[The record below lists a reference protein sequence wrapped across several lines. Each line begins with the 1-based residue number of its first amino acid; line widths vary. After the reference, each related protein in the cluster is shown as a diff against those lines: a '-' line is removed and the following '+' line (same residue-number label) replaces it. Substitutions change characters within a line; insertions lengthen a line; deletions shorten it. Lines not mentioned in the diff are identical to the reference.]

1 MKWIVVPVLTASL
14 LAATAPVPKVG
25 MPSQFAHV
33 SGVAGTSSQPARLE
47 SWWRVFGDGTL
58 NSLMERA
65 AENNLDVHVALARV
79 AEARAARGV
88 SKSALLPSVSIS
100 ASVSKLR
107 GGFAQGVTRISSSPG
122 SGSLV
127 SPFESNIYQAGFD
140 ARWELDLFG
149 GLRNGVKAASADLAA
164 ADEARRDVLLTVLA
178 EVARNYAEL
187 RGTQE
192 QLAIAHKNIAAR
204 RDTLELVRVRV
215 DAGLAT
221 QLDAE
226 QQTAQLASLE
236 SVVPA
241 LEASELAAIHRLGV
255 LLGEQPQ
262 TMLADLRTPAPKL
275 TDPDEVPVGLPG
287 ELLKRRPDVRR
298 AEAEVY
304 AAFARVGVARADL
317 YPKFVITGLSGRQ
330 TTEFTGFTLGAGNF
344 FAVGPGIEV
353 PLFTA
358 GRIRFNIAVQKARLE
373 QAVIRYR
380 QDVLAAMEETENAL
394 AAYRAQHERREKLTA
409 ALTASRRAVALS
421 EELYARGLADF
432 LTVLEAQ
439 RQQYAAEDDLTR
451 CDTQLVT
458 QAVALYKALGGG
470 WEKQ

>member
-1 MKWIVVPVLTASL
+1 MRWWLVPALAASA

-25 MPSQFAHV
+25 MPTQFANV
-33 SGVAGTSSQPARLE
+33 SGVAGTSSQPAQLE
-47 SWWRVFGDGTL
+47 SWWRAFGDETL
-58 NSLMERA
+58 NSLIERA
-65 AENNLDVHVALARV
+65 VRNNLDVHVALARV
-79 AEARAARGV
+79 EESRAARGI
-88 SKSALLPSVSIS
+88 SKSALLPSLSTS
-100 ASVSKLR
+100 TNVSKLR
-107 GGFAQGVTRISSSPG
+107 GGFAQGVTRITTSKNDG
-122 SGSLV
+122 SFV

-149 GLRNGVKAASADLAA
+149 GLRNGVKAASGDLAA
-164 ADEARRDVLLTVLA
+164 ANEARRDALVMVLA

-187 RGTQE
+187 RGTQVE
-192 QLAIAHKNIAAR
+192 LQIARKNIATR

-236 SVVPA
+236 SVVPT
-241 LEASELAAIHRLGV
+241 LEATEIIAIHRLGV
-255 LLGEQPQ
+255 LLGEQPE
-262 TMLADLRTPAPKL
+262 TLLAELRAPAPKL
-275 TDPDEVPVGLPG
+275 TDPDQIPVGVPS

-298 AEAEVY
+298 AEAEIQ

-317 YPKFVITGLSGRQ
+317 FPKLVISGLSGRQ
-330 TTEFTGFTLGAGNF
+330 TTEFSGFTLGAGNF
-344 FAVGPGIEV
+344 FSIGPGLQL

-358 GRIRFNIAVQKARLE
+358 GRVRSNIAVQKARLE

-394 AAYRAQHERREKLTA
+394 VAYRAQHERREKLTA
-409 ALTASRRAVALS
+409 ALTASQRAVELS

-439 RQQYAAEDDLTR
+439 RQQYAAEDDLSR

-458 QAVALYKALGGG
+458 QAVAVYKALGGG